1 MNEVKIPVALRNK
14 IVKVFEIQA
23 AEKKLA
29 DEKKV
34 LKEEIKQFM
43 IDNNLNEIV
52 AKIAKA
58 VYTEYGKSTFD
69 IELLKAERPKLYE
82 KYLKRTYA
90 SRFEVKDA
98 KVGK

>member
-23 AEKKLA
+23 A
-29 DEKKV
+29 EKKV